1 MKTLENTIK
10 KNGFTYKLHKR
21 EDDLAIYEQ
30 WDYDNPDKPILIAY
44 EVFIV
49 KITKDFEIKGKQITG
64 GERFPRNEDFGYT
77 AWTYSTF
84 GNILSLYPYT
94 QYKNAKELAYNKFE
108 YLKNRENLEE

>member
-30 WDYDNPDKPILIAY
+30 WDLDNPDEPILIAY

-77 AWTYSTF
+77 AWTYSAF
-84 GNILSLYPYT
+84 GGSQNE
-94 QYKNAKELAYNKFE
+94 NAQEAAYNKYE
-108 YLKNRENLEE
+108 YLKNKKNLEE